1 MPEYLNFFYIFNLLL
16 LAIYPIIRNY
26 GQTFMLNIRDTWG
39 FKRESQI
46 ITGIL
51 TIILL
56 RFVKY
61 FSSWK
66 KFIHEVFFYCKVGIF
81 LLTLFIDYKMSLW
94 YLFACI
100 VVWLLFKPPRY
111 KGQTNVLYIPN
122 EEIFTRVIINNE
134 YKRKDNIW
142 FVIFYSNYS
151 DDCLYTEELFAQIS
165 LKYCTKSL
173 NFAKIDIDV
182 NEELGKKYG
191 VNTHRYQNIIPYIIL
206 FVNGKDTE
214 RFPGTD
220 KHGNPLRVK
229 YYREQEIVR
238 IFNLEELKRKTS
250 K

>member
-1 MPEYLNFFYIFNLLL
+1 MEDNLKLYQDIANRTDGDIYVGVVGPVRTGKSTFIKNFMDL
-16 LAIYPIIRNY
+16 
-26 GQTFMLNIRDTWG
+26 
-39 FKRESQI
+39 
-46 ITGIL
+46 
-51 TIILL
+51 
-56 RFVKY
+56 FV
-61 FSSWK
+61 
-66 KFIHEVFFYCKVGIF
+66 
-81 LLTLFIDYKMSLW
+81 
-94 YLFACI
+94 
-100 VVWLLFKPPRY
+100 
-111 KGQTNVLYIPN
+111 IPN
-122 EEIFTRVIINNE
+122 INNE

-229 YYREQEIVR
+229 YYREKEIVR
-238 IFNLEELKRKTS
+238 IFDLEELKRKTS